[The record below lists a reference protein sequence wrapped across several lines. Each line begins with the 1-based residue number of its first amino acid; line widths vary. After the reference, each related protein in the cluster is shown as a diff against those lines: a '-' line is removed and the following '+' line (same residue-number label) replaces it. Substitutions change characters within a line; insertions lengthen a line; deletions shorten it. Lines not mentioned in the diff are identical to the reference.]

1 MFFSSMILSMSA
13 PSGGV
18 FLQKEKAEYAQA
30 HSTCDA
36 VPTAADRDT
45 ARRPNGFESFLK
57 AKCLALLLLTILQVC
72 VPPGTGYK
80 VTNL

>member
-57 AKCLALLLLTILQVC
+57 AKMTLPTLTDHFTSLC
-72 VPPGTGYK
+72 AARHR
-80 VTNL
+80 L